1 MDLAKW
7 TQQQGALGENP
18 VAEGFAKAVEFVVTP
33 LICGVG
39 GHFLDAW
46 LGTGPI
52 FTVVLV
58 VWALAV
64 TVGMTIKDYNA
75 RMRVEEEKLLG
86 PRPRPGGTA

>member
-1 MDLAKW
+1 ML
-7 TQQQGALGENP
+7 
-18 VAEGFAKAVEFVVTP
+18 
-33 LICGVG
+33 

-46 LGTGPI
+46 LGTAPI
-52 FTVVLV
+52 LTVVLV

-86 PRPRPGGTA
+86 PRTKATS

>member
-1 MDLAKW
+1 LDLAKW
-7 TQQQGALGENP
+7 TQQQGAMRDNA

-33 LICGVG
+33 LICGFV
-39 GHFLDAW
+39 GHFLDGW
-46 LGTGPI
+46 LGTTPI
-52 FTVVLV
+52 LTVVLV

-86 PRPRPGGTA
+86 PKPKEAA